1 MKYSSAIPRFLTSDT
16 QIQLKILCREPSANT
31 NNVQGQIEKDLR
43 NYYGKTKVQINGRI
57 GRIVGCLPSQSD
69 ACVFSNTSS
78 SKHNEYLQ
86 FIWYHYYYYI
96 LWKQMKQKT
105 FKMVVVDCEYAG
117 ELYIDECSNITGPEI
132 SREKVTELRQDFLNQ
147 EIEQITA
154 NQKNETHLQR
164 VAKETKMKSNNKK
177 TLFAS
182 VLKKQTIN
190 QLRTW
195 ADGFYFIELSRP
207 VFIDSNAPKP
217 HVDVIVSMKNR
228 HGGYI
233 TPDEYPSFVFYSAM
247 FRIYV
252 FCAILWF
259 ISCALLIIIGM
270 IEKLALFLEYDGVN
284 KYGYNVHFAVT
295 TTEVISCLRRTV
307 LRMLV
312 IIVLL
317 GYGIVKLS
325 LGLLKKEFNNA
336 FWHLLSLL
344 ILLVIMF
351 LYRPLSNSQLYVF
364 VPLLDELDNDNDDEE
379 KRKSGVFDSITIYNG
394 TSTQDGAASKC
405 QKQQKTSV
413 NHEAN
418 VSSSGTG
425 GSIGNYAVKDVLAWT
440 EHNMPTRIN
449 NPIK

>member
-1 MKYSSAIPRFLTSDT
+1 
-16 QIQLKILCREPSANT
+16 
-31 NNVQGQIEKDLR
+31 QIEKDLR

-147 EIEQITA
+147 ETEQITA

-164 VAKETKMKSNNKK
+164 
-177 TLFAS
+177 
-182 VLKKQTIN
+182 KQTIN

-233 TPDEYPSFVFYSAM
+233 IADEYPSFVFYSV
-247 FRIYV
+247 I
-252 FCAILWF
+252 
-259 ISCALLIIIGM
+259 
-270 IEKLALFLEYDGVN
+270 
-284 KYGYNVHFAVT
+284 YNVHFAVT

-325 LGLLKKEFNNA
+325 LGLLKKEVTCYGNAIIFVIIANFLFMTWTFKLNFLTTCITNWRDFWFNNA

-425 GSIGNYAVKDVLAWT
+425 DSIGNYAVKDVLAWT
-440 EHNMPTRIN
+440 EHNMPTTIN